1 MPKITVPYNWKPRNY
16 QLPTWQ
22 ALEAGIKRVVQVWHR
37 RTGKDLFD
45 LNWLVSEAVEKPGTY
60 WHIFPTYKQGKKAIW
75 DESTVDGRKYLDHI
89 PPQLIASKNDQEM
102 KIKLVNG
109 SVYQIIGGDDPD
121 ALRGA
126 GIKGAIVSEYA
137 EQRPSLIDLIEPML
151 LATKGF
157 LLVNFTPKGKNH
169 AYKLYEMAKTN
180 PKWHASLLTANDTKG
195 QVFTEEDL
203 QELKTRHLAEGK
215 SLALFE
221 QEYYCSFEAPV
232 DEAYYSEQ
240 IEAARKE
247 GRICRVPHDPNLPV
261 QTIWDIGYTDTTSI
275 IFTQVP
281 KFGSEIRVIDYYQ
294 NIKKGMEH
302 YARICK
308 AKPYNYSSHNGPH
321 DLKNGVFATGETT
334 YETAKKLG
342 IDFDIVAKIPVQDGI
357 NALRALFPRLVFD
370 EGSCKD
376 LIEALE
382 AYESKFDEK
391 KKERGPKPVH
401 NWASHAADAGR
412 YLAVHFPQMKLNLD
426 NLQPLQLTADYFD

>member
-1 MPKITVPYNWKPRNY
+1 M
-16 QLPTWQ
+16 PTWA
-22 ALEAGIKRVVQVWHR
+22 ALESGIKRVIQVWHR

-45 LNWLVSEAVEKPGTY
+45 LNWLISEAVERPGTY

-89 PPQLIASKNDQEM
+89 PPQLITSKNDQEM

-169 AYKLYEMAKTN
+169 AYRLFEMAKNN
-180 PKWHASLLTANDTKG
+180 PKWHASLLTADDTKG

-221 QEYYCSFEAPV
+221 QEYYCSFEAPI
-232 DEAYYSEQ
+232 DGSYYGEQ
-240 IEAARKE
+240 LAKARAEK
-247 GRICRVPHDPNLPV
+247 RITRVPYDPTLPV
-261 QTIWDIGYTDTTSI
+261 QTIWDIGYSDTTSI

-281 KFGSEIRVIDYYQ
+281 KSGSEVRMIDYYQ
-294 NIKKGMEH
+294 NSKKGVEH
-302 YARICK
+302 YIKICSEK
-308 AKPYNYSSHNGPH
+308 DYLYSSHNGPH
-321 DLKNGVFATGETT
+321 DLANGVFATGEST
-334 YETAKKLG
+334 YETARKLG
-342 IDFDIVAKIPVQDGI
+342 IEFDIVPKTPINDGI
-357 NALRALFPRLVFD
+357 NALRALFNRLVID
-370 EGSCKD
+370 EEKCKD
-376 LIEALE
+376 WIAAVE
-382 AYESKFDEK
+382 AYAAKYDEK
-391 KKERGPKPVH
+391 KNDMSVKPVH
-401 NWASHAADAGR
+401 NWASHGADAGR
-412 YLAVHFPQMKLNLD
+412 YLAVHLPKMKISID
-426 NLQPLQLTADYFD
+426 KMRELQETADYFD